1 MHIHRP
7 DPPQAAELQRW
18 QDALRVCTSWHWIQ
32 KRNFAALRYVN
43 FVRVYLRKHRR
54 VRCFFMQMCEVSLH
68 FNTFATLLVLTR
80 TFTRRSA
87 SRARVPNGRDR
98 TLCKHISCYVCC
110 LRVALALINKHVDSC
125 RFLYALTRARYPRRS
140 IPTKRTIRGS
150 TVLPR

>member
-54 VRCFFMQMCEVSLH
+54 VRFFLSQMCEVSLH
-68 FNTFATLLVLTR
+68 LNTFATLLVLI
-80 TFTRRSA
+80 A
-87 SRARVPNGRDR
+87 HLHAG
-98 TLCKHISCYVCC
+98 L
-110 LRVALALINKHVDSC
+110 LRVREFPMAEIEHFV
-125 RFLYALTRARYPRRS
+125 
-140 IPTKRTIRGS
+140 S
-150 TVLPR
+150 T